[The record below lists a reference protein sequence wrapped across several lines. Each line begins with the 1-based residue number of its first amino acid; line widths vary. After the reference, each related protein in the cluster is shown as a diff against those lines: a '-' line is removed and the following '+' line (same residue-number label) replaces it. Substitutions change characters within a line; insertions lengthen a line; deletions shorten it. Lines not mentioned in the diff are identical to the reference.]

1 MAPDSRMPPDMPAET
16 PTSEPVPSPFLEA
29 ARGGCPDRVPIWFQR
44 QAGRS
49 LPEYRA
55 VRGEGTITEAINHGA
70 VWKYLMKPW
79 SGELLRQLVA
89 EAFRHAEEGD

>member
-1 MAPDSRMPPDMPAET
+1 MPAEP
-16 PTSEPVPSPFLEA
+16 PTSEPTPSPFLEA

-55 VRGEGTITEAINHGA
+55 VRGSGSITEAIPEVTEVIDTTDHA
-70 VWKYLMKPW
+70 A
-79 SGELLRQLVA
+79 GENP
-89 EAFRHAEEGD
+89 FY